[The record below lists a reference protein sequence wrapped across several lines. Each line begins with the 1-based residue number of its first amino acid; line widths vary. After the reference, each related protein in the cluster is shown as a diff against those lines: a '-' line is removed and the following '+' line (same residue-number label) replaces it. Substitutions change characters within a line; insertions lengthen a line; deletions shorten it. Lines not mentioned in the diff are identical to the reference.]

1 MSKENDNQAS
11 VLIVD
16 DTPANIQVLG
26 AMLKQE
32 DYSVSVATNGQQGID
47 IAQKIRPDIILLDI
61 NMPGMNGFE
70 ACKRLKA
77 MNATKDIPIIFL
89 TAQTDIGSITEGFKL
104 GAVDYVT
111 KPFDSIELLVRI
123 RTHIELK
130 RSREALVEAK
140 DEAERATKLKDKFVT
155 LVAHD
160 VRSPLN
166 SIIGFLKVMENDTS
180 VILHDKHREIAKRL
194 IRAGEDMIG
203 MVDQLLDLSS
213 LQTGRITPKPAFF
226 DARQLAVHAINNLEN
241 LANAKHIVISNNL
254 PSGLRVCADYR
265 LFSEVLNN
273 LISNAIKFTR
283 SGGEITLFCPEG
295 KNNIVAVKDNGVGIP
310 PAVLPDIFKQEVKTT
325 TLGTAGE
332 RGTGLGMPFCHEIM
346 KIHGGNLTVE
356 STIGEGTV
364 FYAELPPRTP
374 QILIVDDSPTTR
386 SALREALDPLHAVIA
401 EAETG
406 EAALEMAARSKP
418 DLILLDIILPGIDG
432 FAVLE
437 KLRKME
443 ETAAVPVLI
452 ITSDKKEETRTKGF
466 ELGAQDFIS
475 KTFHREN
482 LLPRIRRFIG

>member
-1 MSKENDNQAS
+1 MSKVSDRQPS

-26 AMLKQE
+26 SMLKQE
-32 DYSVSVATNGQQGID
+32 GYSVSVATSGQQGID
-47 IAQKIRPDIILLDI
+47 IAQKIRPDIILLDV
-61 NMPGMNGFE
+61 NMPGMDGFE

-77 MNATKDIPIIFL
+77 MNTTKDIPIIFL
-89 TAQTDIGSITEGFKL
+89 TAQADIGSITEGFSL

-111 KPFDSIELLVRI
+111 KPFDSVELLVRI

-130 RSREALVEAK
+130 RNREALVEAK
-140 DEAERATKLKDKFVT
+140 DEAERATQLKDKFVA

-160 VRSPLN
+160 VRSPFS
-166 SIIGFLKVMENDTS
+166 SIIGFLKVMENDKS
-180 VILHDKHREIAKRL
+180 VILHDKHREITKRL

-203 MVDQLLDLSS
+203 MVDQLLDISS
-213 LQTGRITPKPAFF
+213 LQTGRITPKPTFF
-226 DARQLAVHAINNLEN
+226 DARQLAIRAINNLEN
-241 LANAKHIVISNNL
+241 LADAKHILIINDL
-254 PSGLRVCADYR
+254 PSSMRVRADYR

-295 KNNIVAVKDNGVGIP
+295 KNNVVAVKDNGVGIP
-310 PAVLPDIFKQEVKTT
+310 LDILPDIFKQEVKTT
-325 TLGTAGE
+325 SLGTAGE
-332 RGTGLGMPFCHEIM
+332 KGTGLGLPFCHEIM
-346 KIHGGNLTVE
+346 KIHGGNLMVE
-356 STIGEGTV
+356 STIDKGTI
-364 FYAELPPRTP
+364 FYAELPPKTP

-386 SALREALDPLHAVIA
+386 SALREALNPLQAYIA

-406 EAALEMAARSKP
+406 EIALEMVARSKP

-443 ETAAVPVLI
+443 GMAEVPVLI

-475 KTFHREN
+475 KTFQKEN
-482 LLPRIRRFIG
+482 LLPRVRRFIG